1 MTDQPPTHLRFWLV
15 TAVIALLTIW
25 LLRSMLLP
33 FVAGMAVAYFLD
45 PAADRMQRWG
55 ISRSAATAVIV
66 FGFFAIVALGLIQLV
81 PALID
86 QFDGFVQRLPG
97 YIETLRN
104 VMLPHIRRLIS
115 LADQAGGQDVK
126 AALGGLAERA
136 ANMAGSLLNGVL
148 GGGLFLIDLVSL
160 AVITPVVA
168 FYLLRDWDLIVD
180 KVDSWL
186 PRRHA
191 ETIRAQAREVD
202 RVLAGFV
209 RGQSLVCLSLSLFYG
224 IGLSL
229 AGLQFGL
236 VIGIISGVLTF
247 IPYVGTIFGF
257 VASVGIALV
266 QFWPDYTMIGVI
278 AAIYVIGQ
286 MIEGY
291 VLVPKLVGEKVG
303 LHPVWVIFGLMAGG
317 ALFGF
322 VGVLIAVPI
331 VAVVGVAIRFG
342 LMRYLASS
350 FYRDADETSPPLP

>member
-1 MTDQPPTHLRFWLV
+1 MSAERTHWRFWLLATV
-15 TAVIALLTIW
+15 AALVAVW

-45 PAADRMQRWG
+45 PAADRLQKWG
-55 ISRSAATAVIV
+55 VSRGAATAIIV
-66 FGFFAIVALGLIQLV
+66 LVFFAIVALALILLV
-81 PALID
+81 PALVD
-86 QFDGFVQRLPG
+86 QFDGFLRRLPG
-97 YIETLRN
+97 YVETLRN
-104 VMLPHIRRLIS
+104 ILLPYVRRLVSI
-115 LADQAGGQDVK
+115 ADQASGEDVK
-126 AALGGLAERA
+126 AALGGLAEKA
-136 ANMAGSLLNGVL
+136 TAMAGAFFTGLL
-148 GGGLFLIDLVSL
+148 GGGLFLVDLVSV
-160 AVITPVVA
+160 AVITPIVA
-168 FYLLRDWDLIVD
+168 FYLLRDWDRIVD

-209 RGQSLVCLSLSLFYG
+209 RGQSMVCLSLALFYG

-236 VIGIISGVLTF
+236 VIGIVSGMLTF

-257 VASVGIALV
+257 TVSVGVALV
-266 QFWPDYTMIGVI
+266 QFWPDYTMIGLI
-278 AAIYVIGQ
+278 AGIYVAGQ

-322 VGVLIAVPI
+322 VGVLIAVP
-331 VAVVGVAIRFG
+331 VAAVVGVATRFA
-342 LMRYLASS
+342 LMRYLESP
-350 FYRDADETSPPLP
+350 FYRGADDPPPP